1 MTNMTLKH
9 EIEIMQQELLP
20 QIPKAVLE
28 TLLATTEKL
37 VQSGIT
43 DKSLKKGDKAPSFTL
58 PSATGKSVNSSELLK
73 DGPLVVSFYRGGW
86 CPYCNVEL
94 HALQQAFPEMEGLGA
109 KLVAISPQT
118 PDNSLSTYEKH
129 ALAFEVLS
137 DVGNRVARDFGLV
150 FALAKEVR
158 PIYKTFSFD
167 IPAHN
172 GDDSFELPI
181 PATYVI
187 APDGMIVYS
196 FVDADYSHRAEPTD
210 IIEVLRGLF

>member
-1 MTNMTLKH
+1 MSLKH

-37 VQSGIT
+37 VQSGIA
-43 DKSLKKGDKAPSFTL
+43 DKSLKKDDKAPPFTL
-58 PSATGKSVNSSELLK
+58 PNATGKSVNSSELLK

-86 CPYCNVEL
+86 CPYCNVEF
-94 HALQQAFPEMEGLGA
+94 HVLQQAYPEMKRLGA

-129 ALAFEVLS
+129 ALTFEVLS

-150 FALAKEVR
+150 FALAEEVR
-158 PIYKTFSFD
+158 PIYKEFSFD
-167 IPAHN
+167 IPAYN
-172 GDDSFELPI
+172 GDDSFEIPI

-187 APDGMIVYS
+187 SSDGLIVYS
-196 FVDADYSHRAEPTD
+196 FVDADYSHRAEPID

>member
-1 MTNMTLKH
+1 MSLKH

-20 QIPKAVLE
+20 QIPKEVLE

-37 VQSGIT
+37 VQSGIA
-43 DKSLKKGDKAPSFTL
+43 DKSFKKGDKAPSFTL

-86 CPYCNVEL
+86 CPYCNVEF
-94 HALQQAFPEMEGLGA
+94 HALQQAFPEMKELGA

-129 ALAFEVLS
+129 ALTFEVLS

-150 FALAKEVR
+150 FALAEEVR
-158 PIYKTFSFD
+158 PIYKEFSFD
-167 IPAHN
+167 IPAYN
-172 GDDSFELPI
+172 GDDSFEIPI

-210 IIEVLRGLF
+210 IIKVLKEL

>member
-1 MTNMTLKH
+1 
-9 EIEIMQQELLP
+9 MQQELLP
-20 QIPKAVLE
+20 QIPEAVLKK
-28 TLLATTEKL
+28 LQATTEKL
-37 VQSGIT
+37 VHSDIT

-86 CPYCNVEL
+86 CPYCNVEF

-210 IIEVLRGLF
+210 IIEVLRGL

>member
-1 MTNMTLKH
+1 MSLKH
-9 EIEIMQQELLP
+9 EIEVMQQELLP

-58 PSATGKSVNSSELLK
+58 PNATGKSVNSSEFLK

-86 CPYCNVEL
+86 CPYCNVEF
-94 HALQQAFPEMEGLGA
+94 HALQQAFPEMEGLGV

-129 ALAFEVLS
+129 ALTFEVLS

-158 PIYKTFSFD
+158 PIYKEFSFD

-196 FVDADYSHRAEPTD
+196 FVDADYSHRAEPAD
-210 IIEVLRGLF
+210 IIEVLKGL